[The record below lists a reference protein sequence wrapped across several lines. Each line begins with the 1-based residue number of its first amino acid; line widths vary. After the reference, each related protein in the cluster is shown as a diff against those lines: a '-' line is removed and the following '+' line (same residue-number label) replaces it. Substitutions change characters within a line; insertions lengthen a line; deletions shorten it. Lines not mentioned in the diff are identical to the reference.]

1 MYIFTHNMAEL
12 DILGVLEGGMSTYC
26 ENGIGLFYTQPVN
39 TISNIVIFVSAYFSY
54 QLVRTYRI
62 KNLIIR
68 ILPLIIVLAAIG
80 SILWHGI
87 PNLLTSFADLV
98 PLSAF
103 VLVSFFFLLDK
114 CLPNKSLVWGS
125 LFAFVLIQFPFI
137 FGIFPSFNGLLPYSI
152 VLIFGLFALFGLARR
167 YKALVS
173 QLIFVLLIFIIALF
187 FRTID
192 HTICSRLSIGTHS
205 LWHILN
211 ALVFYLSVRFFVKL
225 ERKEQES

>member
-1 MYIFTHNMAEL
+1 
-12 DILGVLEGGMSTYC
+12 MSTYC

-39 TISNIVIFVSAYFSY
+39 TISNIVIFISAYFSY
-54 QLVRTYRI
+54 QLVRTYHI

-87 PNLLTSFADLV
+87 PNLLTNFADLV
-98 PLSAF
+98 PLSAV

-114 CLPNKSLVWGS
+114 CLPNKSLVWAL
-125 LFAFVLIQFPFI
+125 LFAFILIEFPFI
-137 FGIFPSFNGLLPYSI
+137 FDIFPSFNGLLPYSI
-152 VLIFGLFALFGLARR
+152 ALILGLFVFFVSFRKYKELAP
-167 YKALVS
+167 
-173 QLIFVLLIFIIALF
+173 QLIFIILLFTVALF

-192 HTICSRLSIGTHS
+192 HTVCSKLSIGTHS
-205 LWHILN
+205 VWHILN
-211 ALVFYLSVRFFVKL
+211 ALVFYLLIRFFAKL